1 MRLRELLTRGEA
13 LNEVTSGNYEYI
25 LKLTQPLSI
34 RPISDPNLVHLA
46 GEESFCQQLLAD
58 E

>member
-1 MRLRELLTRGEA
+1 MRLRELLSRGEA

-25 LKLTQPLSI
+25 LNLTQPLGV

-46 GEESFCQQLLAD
+46 GEQGFCQPLLAD